1 MLKVI
6 LIQSLGFIGWFFLLT
21 SYWHKDL
28 NKLLLFHLISGVFY
42 ILHYFFIG
50 AIEGIFIVV
59 LEVIRDYSY
68 YKTSLDKSIFFGTI
82 PIYLIF
88 TLFTYNGLISLFPT
102 FASLIDGYS
111 LSINRNIAVVGAI
124 ISEILWL
131 IYDAVVGSYIGVI
144 TGLIMIFSNI
154 IVMIS
159 GHKEKS

>member
-1 MLKVI
+1 MLNVV
-6 LIQSLGFIGWFFLLT
+6 LIQSLGLIGWLFLLT

-28 NKLLLFHLISGVFY
+28 NKILIFHLISGIFY
-42 ILHYFFIG
+42 IFHYFFIG

-88 TLFTYNGLISLFPT
+88 TFFTYDGLISLFPT
-102 FASLIDGYS
+102 IASLIDGYS
-111 LSINRNIAVVGAI
+111 LAINRNVAVIGAI

-131 IYDAVVGSYIGVI
+131 IYDAIVGSYIGII
-144 TGLIMIFSNI
+144 TGLIMIISNI
-154 IVMIS
+154 IVIITS
-159 GHKEKS
+159 KKEKS